1 MTGALDAGQALA
13 RRNWIVSGWDDK
25 GQVDWLDG
33 VDATLVRGRG
43 RLAGIRTVEV
53 EARDGSRRRLSAA
66 RAVILATGSTAFIP
80 PVEGLRGIRHWDTR
94 EATSARK
101 VPGRLL
107 VLGGG
112 PAGVEMA
119 QAWRRLGSREVTV
132 VEGAPRLLH
141 TEEAFAGEQVAA
153 AFAAEGITVITGT
166 RVTAVHRAT
175 DDAPVRVT
183 LQDGRTITADEILVA
198 VGRQPDTAD
207 LGLDIVGLEPG
218 RPVPIDGNLRATGVP
233 GGWLYAIGDVNGQA
247 PLTHMG
253 KYQARVAVSALLGYE
268 DPAVADDTA
277 IPRVV
282 FTDPQVASVGLTEA
296 QARDRGIQA
305 RAVRVR
311 LEDVAA
317 AAINGEGVTGTAQ
330 LVVDEARQ
338 VIVGATF
345 TGPDIGEALH
355 AATIAVIGSVPMNRL
370 RHAVPAFP
378 SLSEV
383 WLDLILAYEDQGQNS
398 RQAVQEG
405 AS

>member
-1 MTGALDAGQALA
+1 M
-13 RRNWIVSGWDDK
+13 
-25 GQVDWLDG
+25 
-33 VDATLVRGRG
+33 
-43 RLAGIRTVEV
+43 
-53 EARDGSRRRLSAA
+53 
-66 RAVILATGSTAFIP
+66 
-80 PVEGLRGIRHWDTR
+80 
-94 EATSARK
+94 
-101 VPGRLL
+101 
-107 VLGGG
+107 LGGG

-166 RVTAVHRAT
+166 RVTAVHRVA
-175 DDAPVRVT
+175 DDAPVRAT

-207 LGLDIVGLEPG
+207 LGLDTVGLQPG
-218 RPVPIDGNLRATGVP
+218 RPVRVDGNLRATGVP
-233 GGWLYAIGDVNGQA
+233 GAWLYAIGDVNGQA

-253 KYQARVAVSALLGYE
+253 KYQARVAVGALLGHE
-268 DPAVADDTA
+268 DPAVADDLA
-277 IPRVV
+277 VPRVV

-338 VIVGATF
+338 VVVGATF

-383 WLDLILAYEDQGQNS
+383 WLELILAYEDPGRNG
-398 RQAVQEG
+398 RHAVQEG